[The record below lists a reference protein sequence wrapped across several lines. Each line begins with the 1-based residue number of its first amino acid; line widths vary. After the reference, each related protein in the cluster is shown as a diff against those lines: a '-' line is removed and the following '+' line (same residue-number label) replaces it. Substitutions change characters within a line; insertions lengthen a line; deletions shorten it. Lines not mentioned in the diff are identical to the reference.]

1 MYSTVQF
8 STVPASPSAHLCHP
22 QAILES
28 GERKLEAGKVTVPA
42 VTLDETAER
51 AVFSLGPEEAELAP
65 GPAVL
70 FLEYTGVLNNDM
82 IGFYRKYNTV
92 L

>member
-1 MYSTVQF
+1 VLEF
-8 STVPASPSAHLCHP
+8 LLC

-42 VTLDETAER
+42 VTLDEAAER

-82 IGFYRKYNTV
+82 IGFYRKQSAVHYSTTKRYSAIAGQ
-92 L
+92 